1 MEYIS
6 KSQNELFYIQ
16 PLFLIIA
23 SHKYDFIVK
32 IVVFYDVECF
42 LLYGTV
48 SSLMYMLRYFNSSKD
63 KRRKN
68 INRDVHTRL

>member
-6 KSQNELFYIQ
+6 KNELFYIQ
-16 PLFLIIA
+16 PFFVIIA
-23 SHKYDFIVK
+23 SYIYDVIVK

>member
-1 MEYIS
+1 MEYIT
-6 KSQNELFYIQ
+6 KNELFYIH